1 MTLLTPRLADLRDV
15 FVARGA
21 EPAQAFLLERGA
33 IDPVR
38 LHIGDERAKQAGLPT
53 PDLAHFL
60 HYADRCA
67 LLH

>member
-21 EPAQAFLLERGA
+21 E
-33 IDPVR
+33 
-38 LHIGDERAKQAGLPT
+38 QAGLPT

-60 HYADRCA
+60 HYAGRCA